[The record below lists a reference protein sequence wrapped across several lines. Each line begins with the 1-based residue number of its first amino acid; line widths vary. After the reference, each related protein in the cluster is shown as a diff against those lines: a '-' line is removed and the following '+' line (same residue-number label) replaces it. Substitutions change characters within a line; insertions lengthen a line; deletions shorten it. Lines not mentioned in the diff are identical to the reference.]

1 MTRTLYLIK
10 TAQGYLTA
18 DGSSTADPFEAI
30 SFVDLDV
37 AGERV
42 RRAASQLTKDVVI
55 CPVQVQFPK
64 PIK

>member
-18 DGSSTADPFEAI
+18 DGSSTTDPFEAI

-42 RRAASQLTKDVVI
+42 RRASSQLAKDTII

>member
-18 DGSSTADPFEAI
+18 DGSSTTDPFEAI
-30 SFVDLDV
+30 SVVDLDV

-42 RRAASQLTKDVVI
+42 RRAASLLTKDVII